1 MNLNLDF
8 TMGFLDN
15 LNANIYEIPTS
26 IKLILMVLGLAS
38 IVGIERWRS
47 FQKDYINFFGFKV
60 K

>member
-26 IKLILMVLGLAS
+26 IKLILMVLGLVS
-38 IVGIERWRS
+38 IVGMERWRS
-47 FQKDYINFFGFKV
+47 FKKNYISFFGFKV

>member
-1 MNLNLDF
+1 MNLNLGF

-15 LNANIYEIPTS
+15 LNADIYEIPTS

>member
-8 TMGFLDN
+8 TMGFLNN